1 MMQSLYY
8 LLFICCSHFIL
19 VPSLS
24 LSENTYS
31 YTSKQAFKRPHTT
44 SLPENAI
51 MFTCDFSGVPEERKV
66 YCTINNTTPP
76 SLYFLSPK
84 PEMVIHMTFISLVIL
99 YSVVLLRAPNMG
111 KQISLMVQVQVQV
124 GYYSSY
130 HSVNPLCILRI
141 CLLCIRHTKKQAV
154 PAQ

>member
-8 LLFICCSHFIL
+8 LLFICCSQFIL

-66 YCTINNTTPP
+66 YCTINTTLP

-84 PEMVIHMTFISLVIL
+84 PEIVIHMTFTSLVIL

-111 KQISLMVQVQVQV
+111 KQTSLMVQVQVQV

-130 HSVNPLCILRI
+130 HSVNPLCILWI